1 MSETLH
7 QIQSKYGTYA
17 VYGNHD
23 VKETLVA
30 GFSIGASKKALRDPR
45 MDEFME
51 KAGITVLEDESEL
64 MIRSFILLEGW
75 TEKRM
80 GEVLQNESPSKN

>member
-1 MSETLH
+1 M
-7 QIQSKYGTYA
+7 
-17 VYGNHD
+17 YGNHD

-51 KAGITVLEDESEL
+51 TGITVLEDES
-64 MIRSFILLEGW
+64 
-75 TEKRM
+75 
-80 GEVLQNESPSKN
+80 N